1 MKTIKIFS
9 FFVLSLLLMV
19 SACKNANNQ
28 EEDIIIDGE
37 DEKLVYPLPTPFE
50 VTQMLEEFGI
60 PYNLGLTNDIAKAE
74 LYNSEKSKSLNL
86 GVYSADLTYAATYN
100 QAQATRDILASA
112 KKIADNLNISDVFNK
127 DIVDR
132 VEQNIQ
138 NSDSLY
144 KLVSEMDI
152 KTFNKL
158 IKRGQGVTAMLVITG
173 AWVESVYIAT
183 QLSITSTNQKGLMT
197 KIAEQKY
204 NINILIPLLSEYNVK
219 SGDIS
224 DFIVK
229 MEKFKTIF
237 DKIENDDDGN
247 MMISQ
252 DIIDELTEY
261 AAEVRKEIID
271 LR

>member
-158 IKRGQGVTAMLVITG
+158 IKRGQGV
-173 AWVESVYIAT
+173 
-183 QLSITSTNQKGLMT
+183 
-197 KIAEQKY
+197 
-204 NINILIPLLSEYNVK
+204 
-219 SGDIS
+219 S

-261 AAEVRKEIID
+261 TAEVRKEIID